1 MRKFSNILKKNL
13 FVFVF
18 LLIASSVFSKGISP
32 NQQRKLGQ
40 VISAISTLYVDT
52 INDKE
57 LVENTIRAM
66 LEELDPHSTFT
77 PKEEVQRLNE
87 PLEGSFEGVGI
98 QFQMIKDTI
107 NVMQTVAGT
116 PAEKVGMLTGDK
128 ITHIDGELVAGVKA
142 QTTDIFKKLRG
153 KKGTAVNVIVK
164 RGKEQIEFKIIRD
177 KIPVYSIES
186 VYMLTDKIG
195 YIKVNTFG
203 STTFNEFKEAMAKLK
218 TQGMQDLVLNLE
230 HNGGGLL
237 NIAIS
242 MADEFLSADKLIVYT
257 EGINSPRSDAKST
270 AKGDFENGRVVV
282 LVNEYSASA
291 SEIVSGALQDWD
303 RAVIVGRRTFGKGL
317 VQRGLTLEDG
327 SLLRLTIAHYFT
339 PTGRSI
345 QKPYEKG
352 MSKKEYGNDINNRF
366 MHGELMHR
374 DSIHFADS
382 LKYKTLLKGRVVY
395 GGGGIMPDIFIPMD
409 TTDNALYH
417 RKIMAKGVIN
427 STVVEYMDRNR
438 ADLSAKY
445 PDFKKF
451 DKEFEVSEDFLQ
463 TLIKNGEKEDVPFD
477 EIGYT
482 KAKKLIKLQLK
493 ALVARNLWGANEYQQ
508 VIDTD
513 SDSLKKAIELLGKNG
528 EYEKILQIK
537 SAAKKK

>member
-1 MRKFSNILKKNL
+1 MRVFSNVLKKNL
-13 FVFVF
+13 FVFSF
-18 LLIASSVFSKGISP
+18 LLLATSLFSKGVSP

-40 VISAISTLYVDT
+40 VIGAISTLYVDT

-57 LVENTIRAM
+57 LVENTIRAL

-107 NVMQTVAGT
+107 NVMQTVSGT

-153 KKGTAVNVIVK
+153 KKGTAVNVTVK
-164 RGKEQIEFKIIRD
+164 RGKELIEFKMIRD

-203 STTFNEFKEAMAKLK
+203 STTFNEFKEAMAKLQA
-218 TQGMQDLVLNLE
+218 QGMQDLVLNLE
-230 HNGGGLL
+230 YNGGGLL
-237 NIAIS
+237 NIAIN

-257 EGINSPRSDAKST
+257 EGVNSPRNDAKST
-270 AKGDFENGRVVV
+270 VKGDFEKGRVVV

-303 RAVIVGRRTFGKGL
+303 RAVVVGRRTFGKGL

-352 MSKKEYGNDINNRF
+352 KKDYGDDINNRF
-366 MHGELMHR
+366 KHGELMHR

-382 LKYKTLLKGRVVY
+382 LKYKTLLTGRTVY
-395 GGGGIMPDIFIPMD
+395 GGGGIMPDVFIPID

-417 RKIMAKGVIN
+417 RKILAKGVIN
-427 STVVEYMDRNR
+427 STVVEYMERNR
-438 ADLSAKY
+438 AELTAKY
-445 PDFKKF
+445 PDFRKF
-451 DKEFEVSEDFLQ
+451 SKEFDISEDFLQ
-463 TLIKNGEKEDVPFD
+463 TLIKNGEKEEVPFD
-477 EIGYT
+477 EIGYAR
-482 KAKKLIKLQLK
+482 AKNLIKLQLK

-537 SAAKKK
+537 RATKKK